1 MKKFNE
7 FVSLSERPLTKGE
20 EDKKEDIVK
29 GMKKDK
35 KGFEDRYGD
44 DAKSVMYATATK
56 LAKEETETIGG
67 VTVLQDYDSTIE
79 FREYEVIDIVK
90 PEPMKGMAS
99 EQKELEPTVDQEP
112 SKDNEQIK
120 KKEKKVNMM
129 KRQIL
134 MKKMQAVRSGAGGD
148 IVAHNELEG
157 EMVEGMISMIKKGAK
172 RHSKAIE
179 KKKIKNRKAVP
190 YAALGASY
198 EPEGEVIEAAGCETK
213 KIENKGKK
221 KIDPNKN
228 PVVEAKV
235 DKGRS
240 DYGKASIRNYRRKG
254 PGHGEPA
261 MFDPENKRGKLI
273 DKRREEHKA
282 RRGVKGAKVPA
293 YKVDE
298 GAAWTKKAGKNKEGG
313 LNEKGRKSYERDN
326 PGSDLKAPTKKVG
339 NPRRASFC
347 ARMKGMKSKLTSAK
361 TARDPDSRINKSL
374 RKWNC
379 GYEPQGNLIDE
390 EGYDRKRED
399 RLVKYGTGHDG
410 SDRKGSTRYHSR
422 PDTPEQKKRKQAAS
436 DQAYKSVV
444 ASLKKKYGD
453 GVMTSSRKIRKGKEV
468 K

>member
-56 LAKEETETIGG
+56 LAKEETETVGG
-67 VTVLQDYDSTIE
+67 VTVLQDYDSTIQ
-79 FREYEVIDIVK
+79 FREYEVIDIIK

-157 EMVEGMISMIKKGAK
+157 DMIDEGLVSMVKKGAK
-172 RHSKAIE
+172 RHAKAVE
-179 KKKIKNRKAVP
+179 KKKIKDRKAVP

-198 EPEGEVIEAAGCETK
+198 EPEGEVIDEKKKGLDGKACWKGYKLVGTKKKGGKTVDDCVKVKEEVGCESK

-240 DYGKASIRNYRRKG
+240 DYGKASIRNYRRSG

-261 MFDPENKRGKLI
+261 MFDPDNKRGKLI

-282 RRGVKGAKVPA
+282 RRGVKKAKVPA
-293 YKVDE
+293 YKL
-298 GAAWTKKAGKNKEGG
+298 G
-313 LNEKGRKSYERDN
+313 
-326 PGSDLKAPTKKVG
+326 
-339 NPRRASFC
+339 
-347 ARMKGMKSKLTSAK
+347 
-361 TARDPDSRINKSL
+361 
-374 RKWNC
+374 
-379 GYEPQGNLIDE
+379 E
-390 EGYDRKRED
+390 EGYDRMRDD
-399 RLVKYGTGHDG
+399 RLVKYGIGHDG